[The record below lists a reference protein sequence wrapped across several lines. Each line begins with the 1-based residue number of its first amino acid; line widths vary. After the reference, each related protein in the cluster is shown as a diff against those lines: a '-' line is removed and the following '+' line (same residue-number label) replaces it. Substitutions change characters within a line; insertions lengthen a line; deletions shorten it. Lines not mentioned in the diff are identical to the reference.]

1 MLALR
6 SVLLRLRMTGEKVAG
21 LPRFA
26 RNDRFEVTGLP
37 CFTRSD
43 RFEVAG
49 LPCFTRNDGFEVS
62 RLPRFARNDGFEVAG
77 LPCFTRNDGGR
88 GLVVVSTY
96 LSIHLF
102 FDVLLLEDLLFFY
115 FFVELS

>member
-6 SVLLRLRMTGEKVAG
+6 SVRLLLRMTGEKVSG
-21 LPRFA
+21 LPRF
-26 RNDRFEVTGLP
+26 T
-37 CFTRSD
+37 
-43 RFEVAG
+43 
-49 LPCFTRNDGFEVS
+49 
-62 RLPRFARNDGFEVAG
+62 RNDGFEVAG
-77 LPCFTRNDGGR
+77 LPRFARNDGGR

-115 FFVELS
+115 FFVKLS

>member
-6 SVLLRLRMTGEKVAG
+6 SVRLLLRMTGKKVARLPRFARNDRFEVSGLPRFACNDGFEVAGLPRFTRNDGFEVAG

-26 RNDRFEVTGLP
+26 RNDRFGASGLP
-37 CFTRSD
+37 CF
-43 RFEVAG
+43 
-49 LPCFTRNDGFEVS
+49 
-62 RLPRFARNDGFEVAG
+62 ARNDS
-77 LPCFTRNDGGR
+77 GR

-102 FDVLLLEDLLFFY
+102 FDVLLLENLLFFY
-115 FFVELS
+115 FFIKLS

>member
-6 SVLLRLRMTGEKVAG
+6 SVRLRLRMTGEKV
-21 LPRFA
+21 
-26 RNDRFEVTGLP
+26 TGLL
-37 CFTRSD
+37 RSTCND

-49 LPCFTRNDGFEVS
+49 LPC
-62 RLPRFARNDGFEVAG
+62 FARNDGFEVAG
-77 LPCFTRNDGGR
+77 LPRFARNDGIEVVGLPRFARNDGGR
-88 GLVVVSTY
+88 GLVVVGTH

-102 FDVLLLEDLLFFY
+102 FDVFLLEDLLFFY

>member
-1 MLALR
+1 MLVLR
-6 SVLLRLRMTGEKVAG
+6 SVRHLLRMTREKVSG
-21 LPRFA
+21 LLRFA
-26 RNDRFEVTGLP
+26 RNDRLEVAGFP
-37 CFTRSD
+37 RFACNN

-49 LPCFTRNDGFEVS
+49 LPCFTRHDRFEVAG
-62 RLPRFARNDGFEVAG
+62 LPRFARNNGE
-77 LPCFTRNDGGR
+77 R

-102 FDVLLLEDLLFFY
+102 FDVLLLEYLLFFY

>member
-6 SVLLRLRMTGEKVAG
+6 SVRLLLRMTGEKVAG
-21 LPRFA
+21 LLRFA
-26 RNDRFEVTGLP
+26 CN
-37 CFTRSD
+37 D

-49 LPCFTRNDGFEVS
+49 LSYFTRNDRFEVAE
-62 RLPRFARNDGFEVAG
+62 LLCFARNDGFEVAG
-77 LPCFTRNDGGR
+77 LPCFARNDRFEASGLPRFARNDGGR

-115 FFVELS
+115 FFVKLS

>member
-6 SVLLRLRMTGEKVAG
+6 SVRLCLRMSGEKVSG

-26 RNDRFEVTGLP
+26 RNDRFEVSELP
-37 CFTRSD
+37 CFACNDGFEVAGFPCFARND

-49 LPCFTRNDGFEVS
+49 LPR
-62 RLPRFARNDGFEVAG
+62 
-77 LPCFTRNDGGR
+77 FTRNDGGR
-88 GLVVVSTY
+88 GLVVVGTY

-102 FDVLLLEDLLFFY
+102 FDVFLLEGLLFFY
-115 FFVELS
+115 FFVKLS

>member
-6 SVLLRLRMTGEKVAG
+6 SVRLCLRMTGEKVAG
-21 LPRFA
+21 LPRST
-26 RNDRFEVTGLP
+26 RN
-37 CFTRSD
+37 D

-49 LPCFTRNDGFEVS
+49 LLRSTRNDRFEAS
-62 RLPRFARNDGFEVAG
+62 G
-77 LPCFTRNDGGR
+77 LPCFTRNNGGR

-115 FFVELS
+115 FFVKLP

>member
-6 SVLLRLRMTGEKVAG
+6 SVRLLLRMTGEKVSG

-26 RNDRFEVTGLP
+26 RNDRFEVAGFP
-37 CFTRSD
+37 CFARND

-49 LPCFTRNDGFEVS
+49 LP
-62 RLPRFARNDGFEVAG
+62 RFACNDGFEVAG
-77 LPCFTRNDGGR
+77 LPRFTRNDRFGASGLPCFARNDGGR
-88 GLVVVSTY
+88 GLVAVSTH

-102 FDVLLLEDLLFFY
+102 FDVFFLEDLLFFY
-115 FFVELS
+115 FFVKLP

>member
-6 SVLLRLRMTGEKVAG
+6 SVRLLLRMTREKVSGLLRFARNDRLEVAG

-26 RNDRFEVTGLP
+26 
-37 CFTRSD
+37 C
-43 RFEVAG
+43 
-49 LPCFTRNDGFEVS
+49 NDGE
-62 RLPRFARNDGFEVAG
+62 
-77 LPCFTRNDGGR
+77 R

-102 FDVLLLEDLLFFY
+102 FDVLLLENLLFFY
-115 FFVELS
+115 FFIKLS

>member
-1 MLALR
+1 MLVLR
-6 SVLLRLRMTGEKVAG
+6 SVRHLLRMTREKVSG
-21 LPRFA
+21 LLRFA
-26 RNDRFEVTGLP
+26 RNDRLEVAGFP
-37 CFTRSD
+37 RFACNN

-49 LPCFTRNDGFEVS
+49 LLHFV
-62 RLPRFARNDGFEVAG
+62 RNDGFEVAG
-77 LPCFTRNDGGR
+77 LPCFTRHDRFEVAGLPRFARNNGER

-102 FDVLLLEDLLFFY
+102 FDVLLLEYLLFFY

>member
-6 SVLLRLRMTGEKVAG
+6 SVRLLLRMTGEKVAG

-26 RNDRFEVTGLP
+26 RNDRIEVAELLR
-37 CFTRSD
+37 FTCND

-49 LPCFTRNDGFEVS
+49 LPCF
-62 RLPRFARNDGFEVAG
+62 ARNDGE
-77 LPCFTRNDGGR
+77 R

-102 FDVLLLEDLLFFY
+102 FDVFLLEDLLFFY
-115 FFVELS
+115 FFVKLP

>member
-6 SVLLRLRMTGEKVAG
+6 SVRLRLRMTGEKVSGLPRFARNDRFEVAG

-26 RNDRFEVTGLP
+26 RNDRFEASGLLH
-37 CFTRSD
+37 F
-43 RFEVAG
+43 V
-49 LPCFTRNDGFEVS
+49 RNDGFEVS
-62 RLPRFARNDGFEVAG
+62 GS
-77 LPCFTRNDGGR
+77 PCFACNDGGR

-102 FDVLLLEDLLFFY
+102 FDVFFLEDLLFFY
-115 FFVELS
+115 FFVKLS

>member
-6 SVLLRLRMTGEKVAG
+6 SVRLLLRMTREKVSGLLRFARNDRLEVAG

-26 RNDRFEVTGLP
+26 RNDRFEGSRFP
-37 CFTRSD
+37 CS
-43 RFEVAG
+43 A
-49 LPCFTRNDGFEVS
+49 RNDGFEVS
-62 RLPRFARNDGFEVAG
+62 GFPRFACNDSFEVTRLPRFACNDGE
-77 LPCFTRNDGGR
+77 R

-102 FDVLLLEDLLFFY
+102 FDVLLLENLLFFY
-115 FFVELS
+115 FFIKLS

>member
-6 SVLLRLRMTGEKVAG
+6 SVRLLLRMNGEQVSR

-26 RNDRFEVTGLP
+26 RNDRFEV
-37 CFTRSD
+37 
-43 RFEVAG
+43 
-49 LPCFTRNDGFEVS
+49 S
-62 RLPRFARNDGFEVAG
+62 RLPRFARNNRFEVSG
-77 LPCFTRNDGGR
+77 LPRFARNNRFEVSGLLRSTRNDSGR

-102 FDVLLLEDLLFFY
+102 FDVFLLEDLLFFY
-115 FFVELS
+115 FFVKLS

>member
-6 SVLLRLRMTGEKVAG
+6 SVRLCLRMTGEKVAR
-21 LPRFA
+21 LPRFACNDGFEVSGLPSSA
-26 RNDRFEVTGLP
+26 RNDRFEVSGLP
-37 CFTRSD
+37 
-43 RFEVAG
+43 
-49 LPCFTRNDGFEVS
+49 P
-62 RLPRFARNDGFEVAG
+62 FARNDG
-77 LPCFTRNDGGR
+77 RR

-102 FDVLLLEDLLFFY
+102 FDVFLLEDLLFFY

>member
-6 SVLLRLRMTGEKVAG
+6 SVRLCLRMTGEKVSG

-26 RNDRFEVTGLP
+26 RNDRFEV
-37 CFTRSD
+37 
-43 RFEVAG
+43 AG
-49 LPCFTRNDGFEVS
+49 LPCF
-62 RLPRFARNDGFEVAG
+62 ARNDGE
-77 LPCFTRNDGGR
+77 R

-102 FDVLLLEDLLFFY
+102 FDVFLLEDLLFFY
-115 FFVELS
+115 FFVKLP

>member
-6 SVLLRLRMTGEKVAG
+6 SVRLLLRMTGEKVSG

-26 RNDRFEVTGLP
+26 RNDRFEV
-37 CFTRSD
+37 
-43 RFEVAG
+43 AG
-49 LPCFTRNDGFEVS
+49 LPY
-62 RLPRFARNDGFEVAG
+62 FACNNGE
-77 LPCFTRNDGGR
+77 R